1 MSSASA
7 FTHTEH
13 VSGPS
18 PLVAMLRAVYLK
30 VTGVIGSAWSTA
42 RVVLSASLRLP
53 GTVAAAITSVLSSK
67 TGYASITRGI
77 RGLFSGIWRGITGCA
92 RFVSRIIGATAKAFV
107 TLVGYASP
115 VAADVLYAVF
125 SQVSANVAGIATR
138 IDAFVRTVGEVLW
151 MLLNTAMVRTVSTT
165 VAGVAAGLLVIHEA
179 TSGAVAAW
187 IVGQMPALLKVVGWV
202 TNAWMSLAMVALS
215 TLGAMGLALL
225 RLLNAGKTAETGPD
239 DDGPDDPAAASDWTR
254 WQASIDE
261 QALDSLVNGLH
272 VSVAPDGSVSV
283 SGIPEWVPA
292 NLRNHLAKVAA
303 DAALKQW
310 ERTIRKRPN
319 PSRDDRRLFTK
330 AARDAV
336 RDYATQNDHGQS
348 RPQAA

>member
-18 PLVAMLRAVYLK
+18 PLVAVLRALYLK
-30 VTGVIGSAWSTA
+30 VTGVIHSAWSTA
-42 RVVLSASLRLP
+42 RVVLSTSLRLP
-53 GTVAAAITSVLSSK
+53 GTVAAAVTSVLSSK
-67 TGYASITRGI
+67 TGYASTTRGI
-77 RGLFSGIWRGITGCA
+77 RGLFSGIWRAITGCA
-92 RFVSRIIGATAKAFV
+92 RFVSRIIGATAKALV

-115 VAADVLYAVF
+115 RAADVLYAAF
-125 SQVSANVAGIATR
+125 SQVRVNVAAIATR
-138 IDAFVRTVGEVLW
+138 VDTFVRTVGEVLW
-151 MLLNTAMVRTVSTT
+151 MLLNTSMVRTVSTT
-165 VAGVAAGLLVIHEA
+165 VAGVAAGLLVVHEA

-187 IVGQMPALLKVVGWV
+187 IVGQIPALLKVVGWV
-202 TNAWMSLAMVALS
+202 TNPWISLAAVGLS
-215 TLGAMGLALL
+215 TLGAMGLAFL
-225 RLLNAGKTAETGPD
+225 RLLNAGQDAASGPD
-239 DDGPDDPAAASDWTR
+239 DDGPDDPADASDWTR

-261 QALDSLVNGLH
+261 QALESLVGGLH

-310 ERTIRKRPN
+310 ERTIRRRPQPN
-319 PSRDDRRLFTK
+319 RDDRRLFTK

-336 RDYATQNDHGQS
+336 RDYASGPRTGT
-348 RPQAA
+348 RQAA